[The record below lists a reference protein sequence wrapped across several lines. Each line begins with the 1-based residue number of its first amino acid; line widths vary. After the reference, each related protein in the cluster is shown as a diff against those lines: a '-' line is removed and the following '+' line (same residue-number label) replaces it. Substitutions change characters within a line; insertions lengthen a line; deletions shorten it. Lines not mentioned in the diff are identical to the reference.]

1 MLALISPAKTLDFSK
16 VDYAN
21 CTIPNLLDK
30 SSELVKVLQVKSQVE
45 IKNLMSLSDKLAEL
59 NYQRYQNFNPNF
71 VLNDNAKQAI
81 FAFKGDVYT
90 GIDIKSFTGKQIEFL
105 NDHLLILSG
114 LYGTLKPF
122 DLIMPYRLE
131 MGTKLSVDKK
141 KNLYEFWGNLIS
153 QEINKLEQNE
163 VVNLASNEYFKA
175 VNTKTL
181 NARLITIN
189 FKEYRDGKYKTIGI
203 FAKKARGKMVN
214 FMAKNNIS
222 KAENLKNFNLNGYA
236 FNQELSNQNTWV
248 FSR

>member
-214 FMAKNNIS
+214 FMAKNNII

>member
-189 FKEYRDGKYKTIGI
+189 FKEYRDGKYKTIGM